1 MERDGSR
8 RSRRNGGQ
16 VDRDLAVAAL
26 RAREPWDLLV
36 IGGGATGLGVAL
48 DARTRG
54 LHTLLVDQGDF
65 ASATSSKSTKLIHG
79 GVRYL
84 PQGRFGLVRQSLRER
99 AILLRN
105 APDLVRPQS
114 FLVPA
119 AGALEGHALRT
130 GLWIYELLER
140 LAGDADRSAA
150 GVRGRSAAADR
161 GRSGDRAVA
170 VLPHPSRVSAEDL
183 ERSLPNLVR
192 GRFSSA
198 FRYFDAQFDDAGL
211 ALRLAQVFVAHGG
224 IALNYARVERL
235 IPRSGQI
242 RGAVIRDLE
251 TDQETEVGARCVVNA
266 AGIFVDSIRRMDD
279 PALPP
284 LLAHSRG
291 SHLVLDLDFLT
302 APAGAE
308 CHDRAQDALVI
319 PRTTDGRVLF
329 AVPWSRHLLVGT
341 TDIPVGDADPDPRA
355 TEPEIE
361 FLLQELGRY
370 LRRAPGLGDVR
381 STFAGIRPLLQGATN
396 DTPTKRIAREHR
408 LELSARG
415 LLTIAGGKWTTYRLM
430 AAHTVDRVLE
440 IGGIEARPCV
450 TATLPLRVEDQVC
463 DTDRVD
469 RTMVQFAVRQQ
480 MARTVED
487 VLARRS
493 RCLLLDVR
501 QALGLAEPVARWMA
515 EELDRDD
522 SWIDAQ
528 VATFDRAAARY
539 LPPR

>member
-1 MERDGSR
+1 MCESMRD
-8 RSRRNGGQ
+8 GGQ
-16 VDRDLAVAAL
+16 VDRDLAVAAM
-26 RAREPWDLLV
+26 RAREPWDLVV

-54 LHTLLVDQGDF
+54 LRTLLVDQGDF

-84 PQGRFGLVRQSLRER
+84 PQGRFGLIRQSLRER

-114 FLVPA
+114 FVVPA
-119 AGALEGHALRT
+119 SGSLEGHALRT
-130 GLWIYELLER
+130 GLWIYDLLER
-140 LAGDADRSAA
+140 LARDR
-150 GVRGRSAAADR
+150 DR
-161 GRSGDRAVA
+161 PLPPVDRTLLA
-170 VLPHPSRVSAEDL
+170 LPRPERMSAEEL
-183 ERSLPNLVR
+183 ERSIPNLVR
-192 GRFSSA
+192 GRFSGA

-224 IALNYARVERL
+224 VALNYARVERL
-235 IPRSGQI
+235 NPRSGQI

-251 TDQETEVGARCVVNA
+251 TDQETEVSARCVVNA
-266 AGIFVDSIRRMDD
+266 AGIFVDAIRRMDD
-279 PALPP
+279 PSSPP

-291 SHLVLDLDFLT
+291 SHLVLDVDSLSSSPGERGRDHAL
-302 APAGAE
+302 
-308 CHDRAQDALVI
+308 DALVI

-329 AVPWSRHLLVGT
+329 AVPWLGRLLVGT
-341 TDIPVGDADPDPRA
+341 TDVPVDEVELDPRA
-355 TEPEIE
+355 TKPEIE
-361 FLLQELGRY
+361 FLLQELGSY
-370 LRRAPGLGDVR
+370 LRRAPSIEDVR
-381 STFAGIRPLLQGATN
+381 SAFAGLRPLLRDGTN
-396 DTPTKRIAREHR
+396 QVATKRIAREHR

-440 IGGIEARPCV
+440 IGGFEARPCL
-450 TATLPLRVEDQVC
+450 TATLPLRAALPSVELGGGENQASMPQ
-463 DTDRVD
+463 DRVD
-469 RTMVQFAVRQQ
+469 RSTVRHAVRHQ

-493 RCLLLDVR
+493 RCLLLDAR
-501 QALGLAEPVARWMA
+501 QALGLAGPVARWMA
-515 EELDRDD
+515 EDLGRDD
-522 SWIDAQ
+522 AWIDAQ
-528 VATFDRAAARY
+528 VESFTRAAERY